1 MIRLIFD
8 PSPRKTTVRL
18 GWETTRRP
26 VRSVA
31 PITLVWNDRL
41 QTRPRHLRLITRRH
55 GLVTRSA
62 HFHPS
67 REP

>member
-18 GWETTRRP
+18 GWEPARRTL
-26 VRSVA
+26 RA
-31 PITLVWNDRL
+31 ATPIALVWNDRL
-41 QTRPRHLRLITRRH
+41 QTRPRRLRLITRRP

-62 HFHPS
+62 PFHPS
-67 REP
+67 RES